1 MATTTATLP
10 LPADDAPPKT
20 GKRKLLVILLVV
32 FIVLAAAGGG
42 AAWWFHQKAANAEA
56 NGEGSAAA
64 DKKTDSGKPP
74 VFNTLEAFTV
84 NLAGGDH
91 FLQLGIV
98 LQLKDDGVVEKVKT
112 YLPQI
117 RNRILLL
124 LSSKTADELASAEGK
139 QKLIDEILAATRAPL
154 GADGEN
160 VQAVLLGSM
169 LVQ

>member
-1 MATTTATLP
+1 MSTTTAALP
-10 LPADDAPPKT
+10 LPADDAPPKS
-20 GKRKLLVILLVV
+20 GKRKLLVILVAV
-32 FIVLAAAGGG
+32 CAVLAIAGGG
-42 AAWWFHQKAANAEA
+42 AWWFLHKSASAEEKGDA
-56 NGEGSAAA
+56 GATAS
-64 DKKTDSGKPP
+64 KKSDGKPP
-74 VFNTLEAFTV
+74 VFNTLETFTV
-84 NLAGGDH
+84 NLAGGDR

-124 LSSKTADELASAEGK
+124 LSSKTADDLESPEGK
-139 QKLIDEILAATRAPL
+139 QKLIGEILAATRAPL

>member
-1 MATTTATLP
+1 MATTTAALP
-10 LPADDAPPKT
+10 LPTEDAPPKA
-20 GKRKLLVILLVV
+20 GKRKLLVILLALIV
-32 FIVLAAAGGG
+32 VLAAAGGG
-42 AAWWFHQKAANAEA
+42 AAWWFHQKSASTEA
-56 NGEGSAAA
+56 NGDESAAGG
-64 DKKTDSGKPP
+64 KKAESGKPP

-98 LQLKDDGVVEKVKT
+98 LQLKDDEAVEKVKT

-124 LSSKTADELASAEGK
+124 LSSKSADDLESAQGK
-139 QKLIDEILAATRAPL
+139 QKLIDEVLAATRAPL
-154 GADGEN
+154 GADGEK